1 MGGGGGGRR
10 TGSTAMMVQAGLC
23 VRLMAVERPV
33 TEPPVPAPATRT
45 SSLREEGWAGV
56 EGVEVMA
63 SMISGAVVCSWAS
76 GLLGCGWGW
85 VGVERGREG
94 GEVRVRC
101 GIGRG

>member
-1 MGGGGGGRR
+1 MR

-33 TEPPVPAPATRT
+33 TDPPVPAPATRT

-63 SMISGAVVCSWAS
+63 SMISGAVVCSWAR
-76 GLLGCGWGW
+76 GLFGYGWGW
-85 VGVERGREG
+85 VEQGLSK
-94 GEVRVRC
+94 GEEEAGVRC